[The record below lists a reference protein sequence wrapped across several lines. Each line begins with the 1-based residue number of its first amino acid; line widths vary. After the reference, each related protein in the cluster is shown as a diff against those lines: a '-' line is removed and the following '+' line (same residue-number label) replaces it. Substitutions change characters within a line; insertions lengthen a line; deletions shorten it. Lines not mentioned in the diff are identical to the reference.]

1 MEIMEVRKMDNQDI
15 IADFAEIQTELDDI
29 REEIGKVMGD
39 VVYRLGSLSDIIDK
53 DIDKLQNNKAK

>member
-1 MEIMEVRKMDNQDI
+1 MDNQDI